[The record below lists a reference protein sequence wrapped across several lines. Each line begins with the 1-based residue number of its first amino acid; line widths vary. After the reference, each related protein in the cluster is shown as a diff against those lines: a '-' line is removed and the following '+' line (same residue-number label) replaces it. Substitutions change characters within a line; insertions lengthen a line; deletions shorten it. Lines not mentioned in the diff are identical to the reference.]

1 MMGFFSAAVKQSRE
15 KQELQLPSARV
26 YPPSFALCSARL
38 CRSSRRA
45 KVADGASDEREP
57 SDKVYGTVDAP
68 ARFKP
73 DVWKRLGFPVKKSK
87 KVATRQKQYADTV

>member
-1 MMGFFSAAVKQSRE
+1 M
-15 KQELQLPSARV
+15 
-26 YPPSFALCSARL
+26 
-38 CRSSRRA
+38 
-45 KVADGASDEREP
+45 ADGASDEREA

-73 DVWKRLGFPVKKSK
+73 DAWKRLGFPVKKSE